1 MHIHSRQT
9 YRPVL
14 NEGIGFDTRRSLA
27 GMSTVRSSMDGLLSQ
42 EGDNRARGRPN
53 ATGSVSLTNTPTK
66 HSVVLVMANTS
77 GGLDTPQL
85 TDIVLPPQTTLRNL
99 TAGNTT
105 PAVMLVMLNTS
116 TLHFEMQGKT
126 LEVKLSAMSGGV
138 LHGMNVNQN
147 YNITV
152 TGPQSMIPTPGF
164 DVSKLKLLRF
174 IELTKI

>member
-14 NEGIGFDTRRSLA
+14 NEGLGFDTRRSLA

-42 EGDNRARGRPN
+42 EGDNRARGRAN
-53 ATGSVSLTNTPTK
+53 TGPVSLSNTAANY
-66 HSVVLVMANTS
+66 SVVLVMANTS
-77 GGLDTPQL
+77 GGLSTPQL
-85 TDIVLPPQTTLRNL
+85 TDIVLPPQTTPRNL
-99 TAGNTT
+99 TTGNTT
-105 PAVMLVMLNTS
+105 PAVMMVMLNTS
-116 TLHFEMQGKT
+116 TLHFEMQGKK

-138 LHGMNVNQN
+138 LNGINVNQN

-152 TGPQSMIPTPGF
+152 TGPQSLIPTPGF
-164 DVSKLKLLRF
+164 DVAKLKLLRF